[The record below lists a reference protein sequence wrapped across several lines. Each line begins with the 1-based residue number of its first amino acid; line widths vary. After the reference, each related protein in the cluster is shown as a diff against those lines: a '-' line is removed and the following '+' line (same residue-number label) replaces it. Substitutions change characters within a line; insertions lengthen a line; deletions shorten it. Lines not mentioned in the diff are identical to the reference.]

1 MGKALRHLGTWSPC
15 SCQVAIADIVHSQLL
30 PGVEAPTAALVTPL
44 NSRHAPPLHHYTEAA
59 LVLKIGPIT
68 TASRVIPF

>member
-15 SCQVAIADIVHSQLL
+15 SCQGAIADIVHSQLL
-30 PGVEAPTAALVTPL
+30 PGVEAPTAALVTSL
-44 NSRHAPPLHHYTEAA
+44 NSRHAPPLHHTEAT

-68 TASRVIPF
+68 TASTVIPF